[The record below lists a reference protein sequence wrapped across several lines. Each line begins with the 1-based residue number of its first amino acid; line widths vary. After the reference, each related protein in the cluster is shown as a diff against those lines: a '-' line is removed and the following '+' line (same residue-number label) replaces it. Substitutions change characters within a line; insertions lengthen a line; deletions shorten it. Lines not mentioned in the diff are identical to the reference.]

1 MSRLPSSVQRDLS
14 PPQHTEV
21 SERPCQPEE
30 TTPYPVTRILG
41 ELAADPNSVLKAYT
55 ANAAF
60 RAATAE
66 ELTTPDNP
74 FRRPVRPDDL
84 AWLDYAPVLPAER
97 QLLLSGLLGHRM
109 LRNVYDA
116 ENALL
121 PGRADAAAAADGK
134 QFRSYE
140 NRLLGMLAR
149 PVLENHLFAHLDDDR
164 TELAEPTVGAVQ
176 DVVREYCERRTAE
189 PHRAFAT
196 AAGRKDARSAATFLL
211 IQSGVFLPA
220 VHHAIGRGALAETT
234 LAHPGLQAAL
244 EEIRRGWVLAAPDY
258 RSMFEDAGL
267 TSSPAA
273 YWQFS
278 LGTSLARGNHLLGL
292 ALAGDRLP
300 EFLGA
305 VTHLLVDLAASA
317 APLRDALRDALDLGA
332 AYFDKVAAIGPQEAA
347 ALVERFLGPLP
358 ERFGDNVV
366 TSFHRGFADA
376 ARIAARW
383 DDDLT
388 EQLVWADR
396 IEDYKTA
403 AEGIQ
408 HKLVTENI
416 EVDLDTFVETHE
428 ETSTTH
434 VHDEHRLVMV
444 ESGQMHFWN
453 NVTHRIALSEGDKL
467 LIPTSRLHGSVVLSG
482 TCVYHQPIIPE
493 EMFREFVTD

>member
-1 MSRLPSSVQRDLS
+1 M
-14 PPQHTEV
+14 
-21 SERPCQPEE
+21 PEKS
-30 TTPYPVTRILG
+30 TTPTITALLD
-41 ELAADPNSVLKAYT
+41 ELAADPNAVLKAYA
-55 ANAAF
+55 ANTAF

-66 ELTTPDNP
+66 ELTNPDNP
-74 FRRPVRPDDL
+74 FRRPVRPADL
-84 AWLDYAPVLPAER
+84 AWLDYAPVLPEER

-121 PGRADAAAAADGK
+121 PPRANDPAGADGAR
-134 QFRSYE
+134 FHSPE
-140 NRLLGMLAR
+140 NRLLGALAR
-149 PVLENHLFAHLDDDR
+149 PVLENHLFGYLDEGR
-164 TELAEPTVGAVQ
+164 EELAEPTADAVKSL
-176 DVVREYCERRTAE
+176 VREYSERRAAE
-189 PHRAFAT
+189 PHAAFAT
-196 AAGRKDARSAATFLL
+196 AAGRKDAQSAATFLL
-211 IQSGVFLPA
+211 IQTGVFLPA
-220 VHHAIGRGALAETT
+220 SHSAVGRAALAETA
-234 LAHPGLQAAL
+234 LAHPGLKSAL
-244 EEIRRGWVLAAPDY
+244 GDIWRAWALAAPEY
-258 RSMFEDAGL
+258 HAMFQGAGL

-278 LGTSLARGNHLLGL
+278 LGTSLARGNHLLHL

-305 VTHLLVDLAASA
+305 ATHFLIDLAASA
-317 APLRDALRDALDLGA
+317 APLRDALRQSLDLRA
-332 AYFDKVAAIGPQEAA
+332 AYFGTIEPLTPDQAA
-347 ALVERFLGPLP
+347 ALVDTFLGPLP
-358 ERFGDNVV
+358 ERFGPGVV
-366 TSFHRGFADA
+366 AAFHRGFTDA
-376 ARIAARW
+376 ARIAGRW
-383 DDDLT
+383 DRDLT

-408 HKLVTENI
+408 HKLVTEKI
-416 EVDLDTFVETHE
+416 TVDLDTFVESHE

-493 EMFREFVTD
+493 EMFREFVAD

>member
-1 MSRLPSSVQRDLS
+1 MSETPASRSIADL
-14 PPQHTEV
+14 
-21 SERPCQPEE
+21 
-30 TTPYPVTRILG
+30 LG
-41 ELAADPNSVLKAYT
+41 DLTADPNALLKAYA
-55 ANAAF
+55 ANEAF

-74 FRRPVRPDDL
+74 FRRPVRPADL
-84 AWLDYAPVLPAER
+84 AWLDYSSVLPAES

-116 ENALL
+116 EHAIL
-121 PGRADAAAAADGK
+121 PPRANPAAAADGER
-134 QFRSYE
+134 FNSGE
-140 NRLLGMLAR
+140 NRLLGALVR
-149 PVLENHLFAHLDDDR
+149 PILENHLFGFLGEGR
-164 TELAEPTVGAVQ
+164 EELPEPTVEAVKN
-176 DVVREYCERRTAE
+176 VVREYCEQRTAE

-196 AAGRKDARSAATFLL
+196 AAGRKDAESAATFLL
-211 IQSGVFLPA
+211 IQTGVFLPA
-220 VHHAIGRGALAETT
+220 AHTAIGRGALAETT
-234 LAHPGLQAAL
+234 LSHPGLRPEL
-244 EEIRRGWVLAAPDY
+244 GEIWRRWTLAAADY
-258 RSMFEDAGL
+258 QAMFAGAGL
-267 TSSPAA
+267 TCSPAA

-292 ALAGDRLP
+292 SLAGDRLP
-300 EFLGA
+300 ELLGA
-305 VTHLLVDLAASA
+305 VTHFLVDQAASA
-317 APLRDALRDALDLGA
+317 EPVRDTLRAALGLDA
-332 AYFDKVAAIGPQEAA
+332 AYFDRIDPIGPDQAA
-347 ALVERFLGPLP
+347 DLVERFLGPLP
-358 ERFGDNVV
+358 GLFGEGVV
-366 TSFHRGFADA
+366 TAFHRGFADA
-376 ARIAARW
+376 ARLAGGW
-383 DDDLT
+383 DGDLT

-408 HKLVTENI
+408 NKLVTENI

-434 VHDEHRLVMV
+434 VHDEHRLVMI

-493 EMFREFVTD
+493 EMFREFVAD

>member
-1 MSRLPSSVQRDLS
+1 MPEKSTPRSV
-14 PPQHTEV
+14 TEL
-21 SERPCQPEE
+21 
-30 TTPYPVTRILG
+30 LG
-41 ELAADPNSVLKAYT
+41 ELAADPNSVLKAYA

-74 FRRPVRPDDL
+74 FRRPVRPADL
-84 AWLDYAPVLPAER
+84 AWLDYSPVLPAER

-109 LRNVYDA
+109 LRNVHDA

-121 PGRADAAAAADGK
+121 PPRANPAADADGER
-134 QFRSYE
+134 FHSRE
-140 NRLLGMLAR
+140 NRLLGALAR
-149 PVLENHLFAHLDDDR
+149 PILENHLFGYLEEGR
-164 TELAEPTVGAVQ
+164 EELAEPTVASVKKL
-176 DVVREYCERRTAE
+176 VREYSERRTAE

-196 AAGRKDARSAATFLL
+196 AVGRKDAQSAATFLL
-211 IQSGVFLPA
+211 IQTGVFLPA
-220 VHHAIGRGALAETT
+220 VHTAIGRGALAETT
-234 LAHPGLQAAL
+234 LAHPGLRAAL
-244 EEIRRGWVLAAPDY
+244 EEIWRGWVFAAPDY
-258 RSMFEDAGL
+258 YAMFKGAGL
-267 TSSPAA
+267 TSATAA

-278 LGTSLARGNHLLGL
+278 LSTSLARGNHLLSL

-305 VTHLLVDLAASA
+305 VTHFLVDRAASA
-317 APLRDALRDALDLGA
+317 APLRDVLREALGLRA
-332 AYFDKVAAIGPQEAA
+332 AYFADTPAMAPEQAAD
-347 ALVERFLGPLP
+347 LVDRLLGPLP
-358 ERFGDNVV
+358 DLFGDRVIAA
-366 TSFHRGFADA
+366 FHRGFADS
-376 ARIAARW
+376 ARIAGRW
-383 DDDLT
+383 DADLT

-408 HKLVTENI
+408 NKLVTENI
-416 EVDLDTFVETHE
+416 TVDLDTFVETHE

-493 EMFREFVTD
+493 EMFQEFVTR